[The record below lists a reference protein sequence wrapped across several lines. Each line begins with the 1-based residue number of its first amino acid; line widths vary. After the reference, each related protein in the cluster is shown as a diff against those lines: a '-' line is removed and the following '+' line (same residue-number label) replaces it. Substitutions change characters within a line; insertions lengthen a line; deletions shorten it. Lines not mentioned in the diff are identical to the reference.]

1 MVSTIGQVTAALLEE
16 IVSRC
21 QVLSSSSMI
30 LMVTREAGLIG
41 QSAIC
46 PLSTVPQN
54 IRGRVAQ
61 NLFILS
67 QYAIWNKNINKKNKP
82 QKFPLFIHVFAR
94 LHKRFGCT
102 HCNWRLANNRFSL
115 IGQKSHL
122 DFMVGFKHY
131 FKYWGL
137 LITNHNQQIF
147 HFSPIGK

>member
-67 QYAIWNKNINKKNKP
+67 QYAIWNKNKP

-102 HCNWRLANNRFSL
+102 HCNWRLANNRLSL
-115 IGQKSHL
+115 IGKKIISWFYGWFQT
-122 DFMVGFKHY
+122 
-131 FKYWGL
+131 L
-137 LITNHNQQIF
+137 L
-147 HFSPIGK
+147 

>member
-1 MVSTIGQVTAALLEE
+1 MVSTIGQVTTALLEE

-61 NLFILS
+61 NIFVLS
-67 QYAIWNKNINKKNKP
+67 QYAIWNKNINKTNKP
-82 QKFPLFIHVFAR
+82 QKFPLFMFSQGYI
-94 LHKRFGCT
+94 KD
-102 HCNWRLANNRFSL
+102 LAVHIAIGDWQIIVLAWLVKNHIL
-115 IGQKSHL
+115 ILWLVSNITLSTG
-122 DFMVGFKHY
+122 DF
-131 FKYWGL
+131 
-137 LITNHNQQIF
+137 
-147 HFSPIGK
+147 

>member
-67 QYAIWNKNINKKNKP
+67 QYAIWNKNINKKN
-82 QKFPLFIHVFAR
+82 I
-94 LHKRFGCT
+94 
-102 HCNWRLANNRFSL
+102 NR
-115 IGQKSHL
+115 
-122 DFMVGFKHY
+122 
-131 FKYWGL
+131 
-137 LITNHNQQIF
+137 NF
-147 HFSPIGK
+147 HFFYFSFMRDFVLVPMQGGNGGVEMSSPAV

>member
-46 PLSTVPQN
+46 PLPTVPQN

-82 QKFPLFIHVFAR
+82 QKFPLFMFSQGYI
-94 LHKRFGCT
+94 KDFGCT
-102 HCNWRLANNRFSL
+102 LCNRQLANNRFSL
-115 IGQKSHL
+115 IGKKSYL

-137 LITNHNQQIF
+137 LITNQYISNTFFIF
-147 HFSPIGK
+147 HL

>member
-67 QYAIWNKNINKKNKP
+67 QYAIYGTKTLTRK
-82 QKFPLFIHVFAR
+82 
-94 LHKRFGCT
+94 
-102 HCNWRLANNRFSL
+102 
-115 IGQKSHL
+115 
-122 DFMVGFKHY
+122 
-131 FKYWGL
+131 
-137 LITNHNQQIF
+137 TNHRNVHFLSMFSQGYIKDLAVHIAIGDWQI
-147 HFSPIGK
+147 IVLA